1 MQTSINLFD
10 SACQVRQIGVNAKPD
25 RCPRCTT
32 FRTSEVLGAV
42 LTGGTFDSHRD
53 AVAVCQCSSSVCRK
67 IFTVF
72 YSLVTDNGVETGRLL
87 QNRPLEFFP
96 AITFSEVIQDLS
108 PTFCATYTQAAQ
120 AEENGLNEI
129 CGAGYRRALE
139 FLCKDYA
146 LSHTPDLSAVPR
158 EAVVRSSLGRCI
170 QDHLPQPIREAAT
183 RAAWLGNDEAHY
195 YRVWTERDL
204 QDLKALIQLT
214 AKSIDFAIEL
224 EHYVSKMPSPKP

>member
-1 MQTSINLFD
+1 MHLDATINLFD

-25 RCPRCTT
+25 RCPRCSE
-32 FRTSEVLGAV
+32 FLSIEVLGAV
-42 LTGGTFDSHRD
+42 LTGGKFDTHRD
-53 AVAVCQCSSSVCRK
+53 AVAVCQCSSIICRK

-72 YSLVTDNGVETGRLL
+72 YSLVTENGVETGRLL
-87 QNRPLEFFP
+87 QNRPLEFTQ
-96 AITFSEVIQDLS
+96 AANFSEVIANLS
-108 PTFCATYTQAAQ
+108 LTFCATYAQATR

-146 LSHTPDLSAVPR
+146 LSRIANDVAR
-158 EAVVRSSLGRCI
+158 EAVIRSTLGRCI
-170 QDHLPQPIREAAT
+170 QEYLPQPIREAAA
-183 RAAWLGNDEAHY
+183 RAAWIGNDEAHY

-224 EHYVSKMPSPKP
+224 EHYVLTMPHPKP